1 MIDEDV
7 MSNVSEGNVQML
19 AILFERYHVR
29 LYNYFLRLT
38 GNKGTGEDLAQEVF
52 FRILKYRTSYR
63 RESKFTTWMYQIG
76 RNVFIDHLKK
86 HKEELEN
93 VVLEN
98 GKKLDLVPL
107 VKPNN
112 KMYSTSVDSTRP
124 PFESKSSLTTYLN
137 FYIANEVVLVP
148 VYGDVM
154 DSTAKTIIA
163 EHFPGRDIVGI
174 PAWAT
179 AELGGMMHCVT
190 QQQPEVKK
198 EG

>member
-38 GNKGTGEDLAQEVF
+38 GNKGTGEDLTQEVF

-86 HKEELEN
+86 HKEEMSLSDSWVEEPAPGLQPQQKTEAEQEALFLHKALAKLPHSKREILVLSRFQEMKYKDIS
-93 VVLEN
+93 VVLGCSLASVKIQIHRAIKDLRKIYTALKIN
-98 GKKLDLVPL
+98 G
-107 VKPNN
+107 
-112 KMYSTSVDSTRP
+112 
-124 PFESKSSLTTYLN
+124 
-137 FYIANEVVLVP
+137 
-148 VYGDVM
+148 G
-154 DSTAKTIIA
+154 TI
-163 EHFPGRDIVGI
+163 
-174 PAWAT
+174 
-179 AELGGMMHCVT
+179 
-190 QQQPEVKK
+190 
-198 EG
+198 